1 LEAGAY
7 RYQRHQ
13 PENNLLYRIVERHY
27 PEITAYLAELG
38 VTLEA
43 CVQYRYRN
51 LPCLW
56 LQHESHRLH
65 RGTVNLT

>member
-27 PEITAYLAELG
+27 PEITASMRGFVCTDSQFLAENSL
-38 VTLEA
+38 LA
-43 CVQYRYRN
+43 
-51 LPCLW
+51 L
-56 LQHESHRLH
+56 
-65 RGTVNLT
+65 VNEGP